1 MLPLQ
6 WNKRVMQAVW
16 CDVCVHVFVSFVL
29 QACAVSAACRTTT
42 HSARPSRPGSSLSRS
57 TMSPACPL
65 HPPVRPRSPRRVAN
79 HQVPLPQGPG
89 LGRGRW
95 GLCAHL
101 HHHHPHHHHR
111 HPSLL
116 QVSSHVPTITAPLE
130 VNSDLETFQIQFVDI
145 WIGLELLIH
154 LAKTWQS
161 EPVQIWDGFAQYDL
175 GCLWKTAA

>member
-1 MLPLQ
+1 
-6 WNKRVMQAVW
+6 MQAVW

-57 TMSPACPL
+57 TTSPACPL

-101 HHHHPHHHHR
+101 HHHHPHHHHHR

-130 VNSDLETFQIQFVDI
+130 VNSDLVNTPDPICIYI
-145 WIGLELLIH
+145 WIGLESLIH
-154 LAKTWQS
+154 LAKT
-161 EPVQIWDGFAQYDL
+161 
-175 GCLWKTAA
+175 